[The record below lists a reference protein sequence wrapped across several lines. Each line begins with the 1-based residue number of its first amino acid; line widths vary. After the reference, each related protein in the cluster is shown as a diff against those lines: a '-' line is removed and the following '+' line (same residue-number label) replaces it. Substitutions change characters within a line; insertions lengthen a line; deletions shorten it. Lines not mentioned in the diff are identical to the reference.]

1 MAMFH
6 ARKGWFRALNQFKLA
21 KTGKPFSSQSTA
33 TGSTS
38 KGGGGDKTES
48 SLTKHDESYRKLDNL
63 DFMTAARILFTDHPK
78 KKKFGYFP

>member
-6 ARKGWFRALNQFKLA
+6 ARKGWFRALNQFKVA
-21 KTGKPFSSQSTA
+21 KIGKSFSSKSTA

-38 KGGGGDKTES
+38 KSGNKTES
-48 SLTKHDESYRKLDNL
+48 SLTKHDESYRQLDNL